1 MTATCSMLHVLRTR
15 LAFRAFAMTSVA
27 VAALMFAGCKHFD
40 DETRV
45 AGWSLIEPTQRHP
58 ILVSQEPE
66 TLNLVVGPGSEGLSP
81 AQRAELLHFS
91 RRSKAS
97 DAGNSRLIISVPSG
111 SANEV
116 SALGASEDVRVLLL
130 ENGFDES
137 GITVEPYQGTRADAP
152 VRVSYMRY
160 VAEGPNC
167 RNFSENLAVSP
178 KNLPA
183 PDLGCATQR
192 NLAAMV
198 SNPGDLLGPRTT
210 TSRVSDRRD
219 VVWEKYVKGEPTD
232 SARSE
237 NESAKITGN

>member
-1 MTATCSMLHVLRTR
+1 MTTNCSKLRVASVRLPHRATSMLA
-15 LAFRAFAMTSVA
+15 LAFA
-27 VAALMFAGCKHFD
+27 AALTGGCKHFD

-58 ILVSQEPE
+58 ILVSQQPE
-66 TLNLVVGPGSEGLSP
+66 TLNLVVGPGSDGLNP

-91 RRSKAS
+91 RRSKSA
-97 DAGNSRLIISVPSG
+97 DAGNSRLVIAVPSG
-111 SANEV
+111 SENEV
-116 SALGASEDVRVLLL
+116 SAMAASEDVRTLLV

-137 GITVEPYQGTRADAP
+137 GITVEPYPGTHAEAP
-152 VRVSYMRY
+152 VRVSFMRY
-160 VAEGPNC
+160 VAEGPSC

-178 KNLPA
+178 QNLPA

-198 SNPGDLLGPRTT
+198 ANPGDLLGPRTST
-210 TSRVSDRRD
+210 ARASDRRD
-219 VVWEKYVKGEPTD
+219 VVWGKYIKGEPTD